1 LSTGTGT
8 LAAAVRSDS
17 LRTIIALAV
26 AFCWVVAV
34 MSSVITQQYKTLEV
48 VTPVMMVV
56 TGFLFGYQI
65 QVNRS
70 ANKNG
75 VLNRRKED
83 QS

>member
-1 LSTGTGT
+1 
-8 LAAAVRSDS
+8 
-17 LRTIIALAV
+17 
-26 AFCWVVAV
+26 